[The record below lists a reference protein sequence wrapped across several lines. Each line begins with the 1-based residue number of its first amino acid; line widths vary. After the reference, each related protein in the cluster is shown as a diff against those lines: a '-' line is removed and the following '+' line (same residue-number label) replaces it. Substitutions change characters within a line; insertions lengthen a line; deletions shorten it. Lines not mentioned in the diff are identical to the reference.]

1 MVFNTVT
8 LDSIPA
14 YLVARIPEISVF
26 LSTILMFFGSDYI
39 MEYFLKKSLKKMNFL
54 SRTIIFLLYAL
65 LVLPVLC
72 TVCAVFLQN
81 TLLYPC
87 QSLIVVVLLASF
99 LFIGML
105 LSIRYNMRVKLKL

>member
-1 MVFNTVT
+1 MVLNSVAF
-8 LDSIPA
+8 DSIPA

-26 LSTILMFFGSDYI
+26 LSTILMFFAGDYI
-39 MEYFLKKSLKKMNFL
+39 MELFLKKSLKKMNFV

-81 TLLYPC
+81 AVLYPY
-87 QSLIVVVLLASF
+87 QSGIVLVLLASF
-99 LFIGML
+99 LLVGML
-105 LSIRYNMRVKLKL
+105 LSLRYNMRVKLKL